1 MKELEKGQY
10 LAPEAE
16 VVMMETEKVVLQ
28 VTSILIPTFDPLNPS
43 NPSSIEDSVESD
55 LVSW

>member
-1 MKELEKGQY
+1 MKELVKGEY
-10 LAPEAE
+10 LAPEVE
-16 VVMMETEKVVLQ
+16 VVMMGTETPVLQ
-28 VTSILIPTFDPLNPS
+28 ITSIFVPTFDPLNPS

>member
-1 MKELEKGQY
+1 MKELVKGEY

>member
-16 VVMMETEKVVLQ
+16 VVMMETENVVLQ